1 MIQFD
6 PSHHYIIHYLTSHFP
21 KFPFV
26 IGIFETSSS
35 RPQIHFLFFAN
46 RFFFFSSNII
56 SIFFNFWYIY
66 SLIIILVPLVII
78 LFPNSHFFH
87 VFISFFNSMFSFLRM
102 KLSACNYSAI
112 PFNRCICFLIDVEVF
127 MIMIFDIKRDI
138 CRV

>member
-6 PSHHYIIHYLTSHFP
+6 PSHHYDIIHYLTSHFP
-21 KFPFV
+21 KFPFL

-35 RPQIHFLFFAN
+35 RPQIHFLFFLN

-87 VFISFFNSMFSFLRM
+87 VFISFFNSMFSLFENEIVCMQLFSNSIQSIYM
-102 KLSACNYSAI
+102 ISD
-112 PFNRCICFLIDVEVF
+112 RCWSIYDYDFWH
-127 MIMIFDIKRDI
+127 
-138 CRV
+138 